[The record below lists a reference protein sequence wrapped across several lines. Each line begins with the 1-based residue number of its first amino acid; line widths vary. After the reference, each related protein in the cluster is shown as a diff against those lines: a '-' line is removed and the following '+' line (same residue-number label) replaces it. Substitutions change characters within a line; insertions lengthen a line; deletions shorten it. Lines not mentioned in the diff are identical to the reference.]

1 MERLLDYP
9 HCKELKVNYRNNPW
23 LQVITNCFRPKE
35 AGMQK
40 FRFTAEELWLNTF
53 ICLDDLIAL
62 PAGEREAAANRL
74 WDDLNCELRNE
85 ALDMGREFQDE
96 ELTMVTSWVV
106 FFVAVALGWTERPD
120 LYRYSETLIQL
131 VARHHDVL
139 PQLTEEY
146 IGWCDASLGSYMQE
160 HLAQGVRLSDR
171 LSKRGAD
178 ILPAQLPPAKVA
190 SLKEEAI
197 KLLVFMKRQLKD
209 STKPVMRQG
218 DYDRM
223 VEAIG
228 RFVTTRRV
236 EPIEPLI
243 QTNLKATELRY
254 TFYLVWKSC
263 WKKDIERDKVVDFLK
278 ATFSQFSL
286 VEKNTLH
293 KKFSE
298 KVEGYSYIKVVK

>member
-9 HCKELKVNYRNNPW
+9 RCKELKVNYRNNPW

-40 FRFTAEELWLNTF
+40 FRFTAEELWLNAF
-53 ICLDDLIAL
+53 ICLDDVIAL
-62 PAGEREAAANRL
+62 PAGEREAAVARL

-85 ALDMGREFQDE
+85 ALEMGREFQDE

-120 LYRYSETLIQL
+120 LYRYSETLIQQ
-131 VARHHDVL
+131 VARHHDAL
-139 PQLTEEY
+139 PQLSEEY
-146 IGWCDASLGSYMQE
+146 IRQSSSSLGSYMQE
-160 HLAQGVRLSDR
+160 HLTQGVRPSVR
-171 LSKRGAD
+171 LSKPGAD
-178 ILPAQLPPAKVA
+178 ILPAQLPPTKVA

-197 KLLVFMKRQLKD
+197 RRLVFMKRQLKG

-228 RFVTTRRV
+228 SFVTSRRV
-236 EPIEPLI
+236 EPIEPPI

-254 TFYLVWKSC
+254 TFYLVWKYC
-263 WKKDIERDKVVDFLK
+263 WEKDIERDKVVDFLK
-278 ATFSQFSL
+278 ATFSQFSE
-286 VEKNTLH
+286 VERETIK

-298 KVEGYSYIKVVK
+298 KVTGYSYIMVVK

>member
-1 MERLLDYP
+1 MERLLEYP
-9 HCKELKVNYRNNPW
+9 RSRELRVNYRNNPW
-23 LQVITNCFRPKE
+23 LQLITNCFRPQE
-35 AGMQK
+35 AVMQK

-53 ICLDDLIAL
+53 ICLDDVIAL
-62 PAGEREAAANRL
+62 PAGEREAAVARL

-85 ALDMGREFQDE
+85 ALDLGREFQDE

-106 FFVAVALGWTERPD
+106 FFVAVALGWTERSE
-120 LYRYSETLIQL
+120 LYRYSETLLQQ
-131 VARHHDVL
+131 VARHHDAL

-146 IGWCDASLGSYMQE
+146 LSRCDSSLGSYMQE

-197 KLLVFMKRQLKD
+197 KLLLFMKRQLKD

-228 RFVTTRRV
+228 RFVTSRRV
-236 EPIEPLI
+236 EPIEPPI

-254 TFYLVWKSC
+254 TFYLVWKYC
-263 WKKDIERDKVVDFLK
+263 WKNDVERDKVVDFLK
-278 ATFSQFSL
+278 ATFSQFSE
-286 VEKNTLH
+286 VERETIK

-298 KVEGYSYIKVVK
+298 KVTGYSYIMVVK